1 MLIDINPLIKNKKFR
16 WLFILMFLTGFA
28 NPIILVALPYQ
39 VYHLTGS
46 TLWVGLLSLV
56 ELIPLITMGLLG
68 GYLADRCD
76 RRKLLIYSLST
87 SLIASFFLLLNASL
101 NHSYLVIVFL
111 AAMVLSFAS
120 GLARPAVA
128 ALNQSIVEKAD
139 FKAVSSL
146 FSLCYGITSIGGPA
160 IVGLMIGHLGFFTV
174 FFVNVSIFILAISII
189 VSIKIS
195 HKVERKAEELG
206 AIASI
211 KQGVKYALTREE
223 LLGSYVVD
231 IVAMIFGM
239 PNALFPAIA
248 QNLGGGSVIGF
259 LYAAPS
265 VGGLLIS
272 IFSGWTKKIRSY
284 GKAIVI
290 SAGLWGIFILG
301 LGFAHSLWL
310 AVISLALAGAADAV
324 SGIFRSTLWNETI
337 PNEMRGRL
345 AGIEMISYMSGPA
358 LGNAEAG
365 LVASA
370 FGVAASVVSGG
381 VVCVISVALCAK
393 YFPKFWAYRSDSNEN
408 LQEGEEGAR
417 PKS

>member
-1 MLIDINPLIKNKKFR
+1 MSK
-16 WLFILMFLTGFA
+16 
-28 NPIILVALPYQ
+28 VQ
-39 VYHLTGS
+39 
-46 TLWVGLLSLV
+46 
-56 ELIPLITMGLLG
+56 
-68 GYLADRCD
+68 
-76 RRKLLIYSLST
+76 
-87 SLIASFFLLLNASL
+87 
-101 NHSYLVIVFL
+101 FL

-120 GLARPAVA
+120 GLARPALA

-146 FSLCYGITSIGGPA
+146 LSLCYGITSIGGPA
-160 IVGLMIGHLGFFTV
+160 IVGLMIAHLLFFTV
-174 FFVNVSIFILAISII
+174 FFVNVSIFVLAISII

-211 KQGVKYALTREE
+211 KQGIKYALTREE

-272 IFSGWTKKIRSY
+272 IFSGWTKKIKSY
-284 GKAIVI
+284 GKAIMI

-301 LGFAHSLWL
+301 LGFSHSLWL
-310 AVISLALAGAADAV
+310 AVLSLALAGAADAM
-324 SGIFRSTLWNETI
+324 SGIFRSTLWNQTI

-393 YFPKFWAYRSDSNEN
+393 YFPKFWAYRSDSNQN
-408 LQEGEEGAR
+408 LHEEEEGASA
-417 PKS
+417 KD

>member
-1 MLIDINPLIKNKKFR
+1 MLIDFSPLIKNKKFR
-16 WLFILMFLTGFA
+16 WLFALMFLTGFA
-28 NPIILVALPYQ
+28 NPIILVALPYE

-46 TLWVGLLSLV
+46 TLWVGLLSLS

-87 SLIASFFLLLNASL
+87 SWVASVLLLWNASL
-101 NHSYLVIVFL
+101 SSPYLSVLFV
-111 AAMVLSFAS
+111 AATVLSFAS

-128 ALNQSIVEKAD
+128 ALNQSIVDKSD

-146 FSLCYGITSIGGPA
+146 FSLSYGITSIGGPA
-160 IVGLMIGHLGFFTV
+160 IVGLIIGHVGFVAV
-174 FFVNVSIFILAISII
+174 FAVNVSIFMVAILMISA
-189 VSIKIS
+189 IKIS
-195 HKVERKAEELG
+195 RKVERKAEDMG

-211 KQGVKYALTREE
+211 KQGLKYAFTREE

-231 IVAMIFGM
+231 MIAMIFGM

-248 QNLGGGSVIGF
+248 QQWGGASIIGF

-265 VGGLLIS
+265 IGSLVMSLL
-272 IFSGWTKKIRSY
+272 SGWTKKIKSY

-290 SAGLWGIFILG
+290 SAGLWGVFILG
-301 LGFAHSLWL
+301 LGFSHSLWL
-310 AVISLALAGAADAV
+310 ALIFLALAGAADAM

-370 FGVAASVVSGG
+370 FGVVTSIVSGG
-381 VVCVISVALCAK
+381 VVCVIGVGLCAK
-393 YFPKFWAYRSDSNEN
+393 YFPKFWAYRS
-408 LQEGEEGAR
+408 G
-417 PKS
+417 

>member
-1 MLIDINPLIKNKKFR
+1 MLVDFSPLIKNKSFR
-16 WLFILMFLTGFA
+16 WLFTLMFLTGFA

-39 VYHLTGS
+39 IYHMTGS
-46 TLWVGLLSLV
+46 TLWVGLLSLC

-68 GYLADRCD
+68 GFLADRCN

-87 SLIASFFLLLNASL
+87 SLMASLLLLWNASL
-101 NHSYLVIVFL
+101 THPTLAVLFL
-111 AAMVLSFAS
+111 AATVLSFAS
-120 GLARPAVA
+120 GLSRPAVT
-128 ALNQSIVEKAD
+128 ALNQSIVDKAD

-146 FSLCYGITSIGGPA
+146 LSMCYGITSIGGPA
-160 IVGLMIGHLGFFTV
+160 LVGLMIGHLGFFTV
-174 FFVNVSIFILAISII
+174 FLVNVSIFIVAILII
-189 VSIKIS
+189 ISMRIS
-195 HKVERKAEELG
+195 HKVEKKAEALG

-211 KQGVKYALTREE
+211 KQGVKYAFTRQE

-248 QNLGGGSVIGF
+248 QHLGGASVLGF

-265 VGGLLIS
+265 IGALVIS
-272 IFSGWTKKIRSY
+272 LFSGWTKKIRSY

-290 SAGLWGIFILG
+290 SAGLWGVFILG
-301 LGFAHSLWL
+301 LGFSHSLWL

-324 SGIFRSTLWNETI
+324 SGIFRMSLWNETI
-337 PNEMRGRL
+337 PNDMRGRL
-345 AGIEMISYMSGPA
+345 AGIEMISYMRGPA

-381 VVCVISVALCAK
+381 VVCVIGVVLCAK
-393 YFPKFWAYRSDSNEN
+393 YFPKFWAYQS
-408 LQEGEEGAR
+408 EE
-417 PKS
+417 K

>member
-1 MLIDINPLIKNKKFR
+1 MLIDFSPLIKNKNFR
-16 WLFILMFLTGFA
+16 WLFMLMFLTGFA

-46 TLWVGLLSLV
+46 TLWVGLLSLS

-68 GYLADRCD
+68 GFLADRCD

-87 SLIASFFLLLNASL
+87 SLLASLLLLWNASL
-101 NHSYLVIVFL
+101 NQPYLLVLFL
-111 AAMVLSFAS
+111 AATVLSFAS
-120 GLARPAVA
+120 GLARPAVS
-128 ALNQSIVEKAD
+128 ALNQSIVDKAD

-146 FSLCYGITSIGGPA
+146 FSLSYGITAIGGPA

-174 FFVNVSIFILAISII
+174 FCVNVSIFILAILII
-189 VSIKIS
+189 TSIKIS
-195 HKVERKAEELG
+195 HKVEKKAEELG
-206 AIASI
+206 ALASI
-211 KQGVKYALTREE
+211 KQGVKYAFTREE

-231 IVAMIFGM
+231 MVAMIFGM

-248 QNLGGGSVIGF
+248 QQLGGASALGF

-272 IFSGWTKKIRSY
+272 VFSGWTKKIRSY

-290 SAGLWGIFILG
+290 SAGLWGVFILG
-301 LGFAHSLWL
+301 LGFSHVLWL
-310 AVISLALAGAADAV
+310 AVIFLALAGAADAV

-381 VVCVISVALCAK
+381 VVCVIGVGLCAK
-393 YFPKFWAYRSDSNEN
+393 YFPKFWAYRS
-408 LQEGEEGAR
+408 EE
-417 PKS
+417 K